1 MATFKQYTKKG
12 KKYWKVTAYLGVD
25 YLTGKQINVTIRNC
39 NTKKEAQLKL
49 NQKKLDFD
57 NGNLA
62 NEHTRLTTFEEVYY
76 MWLDEYKKT
85 VRESTFIATERRMKK
100 HILPT
105 FGKMRLE
112 RLTVKIVQKSVNEWY
127 KKNEMGKVLLSYASR
142 VCDYAVGLEIIDSN
156 PFKKITKP
164 SSLKKI
170 EKNTKRKFYTKD
182 ELEHF
187 LNTADSIANQAK
199 EESLV
204 LKYYADLDCAIFRLL
219 SFTGI
224 RVGEALALNWNDID
238 LKKQV
243 VNINK
248 TTAISTNGL
257 TINDPKTSNSI
268 RKISFDN
275 KTAYILK
282 KWKLRQR
289 EALMKKGGFKTQLI
303 FTKID
308 GTMFRSQDIYQR
320 SKRLAEKANLHSIGC
335 HGFRHTHATLLFES
349 DNVRSK
355 IIQERLGHSSLQITM
370 DTYTHVSDEVTKEAT
385 DAFSSYVNF

>member
-1 MATFKQYTKKG
+1 MSLSETVIQKK
-12 KKYWKVTAYLGVD
+12 KHSSSLIK
-25 YLTGKQINVTIRNC
+25 
-39 NTKKEAQLKL
+39 
-49 NQKKLDFD
+49 KKLDFD

-112 RLTVKIVQKSVNEWY
+112 RLTVKIVQKSV
-127 KKNEMGKVLLSYASR
+127 S
-142 VCDYAVGLEIIDSN
+142 DYAVGLEIIDSN

-257 TINDPKTSNSI
+257 TINDPKTPNSI
-268 RKISFDN
+268 RKISFDD

>member
-1 MATFKQYTKKG
+1 M
-12 KKYWKVTAYLGVD
+12 
-25 YLTGKQINVTIRNC
+25 
-39 NTKKEAQLKL
+39 
-49 NQKKLDFD
+49 
-57 NGNLA
+57 
-62 NEHTRLTTFEEVYY
+62 
-76 MWLDEYKKT
+76 
-85 VRESTFIATERRMKK
+85 
-100 HILPT
+100 
-105 FGKMRLE
+105 
-112 RLTVKIVQKSVNEWY
+112 
-127 KKNEMGKVLLSYASR
+127 
-142 VCDYAVGLEIIDSN
+142 
-156 PFKKITKP
+156 
-164 SSLKKI
+164 
-170 EKNTKRKFYTKD
+170 
-182 ELEHF
+182 
-187 LNTADSIANQAK
+187 
-199 EESLV
+199 
-204 LKYYADLDCAIFRLL
+204 
-219 SFTGI
+219 
-224 RVGEALALNWNDID
+224 NWNDID

-257 TINDPKTSNSI
+257 TINDPKTPNSI

-282 KWKLRQR
+282 KWKLRQH
-289 EALMKKGGFKTQLI
+289 EAGFKTQLI

>member
-12 KKYWKVTAYLGVD
+12 QKYWKVTAYLGVD

-105 FGKMRLE
+105 FGKMILE

-164 SSLKKI
+164 SSLKKV

-238 LKKQV
+238 IKEQV

-257 TINDPKTSNSI
+257 TINDPKTPNSI

-282 KWKLRQR
+282 KWKLEQ
-289 EALMKKGGFKTQLI
+289 KKELLSRGIRVKADTKQLI
-303 FTKID
+303 FSNTSNQILP
-308 GTMFRSQDIYQR
+308 SNILW
-320 SKRLAEKANLHSIGC
+320 KRLKKYKQFNISP
-335 HGFRHTHATLLFES
+335 HGFRHTHASLLFES
-349 DNVRSK
+349 GASIKQV
-355 IIQERLGHSSLQITM
+355 QERLGHSSVNTTLDI
-370 DTYTHVSDEVTKEAT
+370 YTHVTK
-385 DAFSSYVNF
+385 DAEKGVADNFLNYMNS

>member
-12 KKYWKVTAYLGVD
+12 QKYWKVTAYLGVD

-164 SSLKKI
+164 SSLKKV
-170 EKNTKRKFYTKD
+170 EKNTKRKFY
-182 ELEHF
+182 
-187 LNTADSIANQAK
+187 
-199 EESLV
+199 
-204 LKYYADLDCAIFRLL
+204 
-219 SFTGI
+219 
-224 RVGEALALNWNDID
+224 
-238 LKKQV
+238 
-243 VNINK
+243 
-248 TTAISTNGL
+248 
-257 TINDPKTSNSI
+257 
-268 RKISFDN
+268 
-275 KTAYILK
+275 
-282 KWKLRQR
+282 
-289 EALMKKGGFKTQLI
+289 
-303 FTKID
+303 
-308 GTMFRSQDIYQR
+308 
-320 SKRLAEKANLHSIGC
+320 
-335 HGFRHTHATLLFES
+335 
-349 DNVRSK
+349 
-355 IIQERLGHSSLQITM
+355 
-370 DTYTHVSDEVTKEAT
+370 
-385 DAFSSYVNF
+385 